1 MVIEMIAGGI
11 LLIGFCGLLY
21 GAYLTVED
29 SEARFRIRK
38 KEKYEAH
45 FKEDI
50 ERLTQELAEAV
61 YAEHQ
66 HQESKLENK
75 EHLNDK

>member
-1 MVIEMIAGGI
+1 MIYLEMVAGVI
-11 LLIGFCGLLY
+11 LLIGFCCLLY
-21 GAYLTVED
+21 GAYLMVED
-29 SEARFRIRK
+29 SDERFRIRK

-66 HQESKLENK
+66 HQESKLG
-75 EHLNDK
+75 